1 MKKIA
6 ILALFAMAVSACSEE
21 KKTDSSTVADTTA
34 TASASAAQP
43 ETTAPSLEKVWETDT
58 VLTTVESTL
67 YDAKSGA
74 IYTSNI
80 EGGPNEKDGK
90 GSISKLK
97 PDGTIENVKWV
108 SGLNAPKGMAILNGK
123 LYVTDVDQL
132 VEINVAD
139 GKIIKRYPV
148 KGAKFLN
155 DAATDGS
162 KVYFSD
168 METGKVHLL
177 ENGKVGT
184 LTEGMTGINGLAFND
199 KGGLFLLDSKGL
211 RQYNMQDKNTS
222 AVNEVVTGGDGLV
235 VIDDSTYIA
244 SRWQGEIYLVKNG
257 KEHLLLDTKGESSNT
272 ADIDY
277 IKDQKLVLVP
287 TFMKNKVVAYK
298 LTY

>member
-1 MKKIA
+1 MKEIVM
-6 ILALFAMAVSACSEE
+6 LALLAMAVSACSE
-21 KKTDSSTVADTTA
+21 KKTTDSSTATDTTA
-34 TASASAAQP
+34 TTASAAQP

-67 YDAKSGA
+67 YDAKSGM

-97 PDGTIENVKWV
+97 TDGTIDNVKWV
-108 SGLNAPKGMAILNGK
+108 SGLNAPKGMAMLNDK

-148 KGAKFLN
+148 SGAKFLN

-162 KVYFSD
+162 KVYFTD
-168 METGKVHLL
+168 MQTGKVHVL

-184 LTEGMTGINGLAFND
+184 VTEGLENINGLAFND
-199 KGGLFLLDSKGL
+199 KGGMLFLNGKGL
-211 RQYNMQDKNTS
+211 GQYNMQDKNTS
-222 AVNEVVTGGDGLV
+222 YVNEVVTGGDGLV
-235 VIDDSTYIA
+235 VIDDNTYIA
-244 SRWQGEIYLVKNG
+244 SRWQGEIYLVKDG

-277 IKDQKLVLVP
+277 IKDQQLVLVP
-287 TFMKNKVVAYK
+287 TFLKNKVVAYK